1 MTQKQGDFTIRAYGR
16 TELAEMYLPHLSP
29 NRAWRKLQDW
39 IGVAQGL
46 EQRLAQLGYRKS
58 QRMWTPRQVRAIVEA
73 LGEP

>member
-39 IGVAQGL
+39 IGVAPGL

>member
-29 NRAWRKLQDW
+29 SHAWRKLQEW
-39 IGVAQGL
+39 IAVAPGL
-46 EQRLAQLGYRKS
+46 KQQLICLGYRTS
-58 QRMWTPRQVRAIVEA
+58 QRMWTPRQVKAIVEA